1 MRISPNRY
9 ALAVD
14 DDPSFLM
21 SLRLMLRMCGF
32 AFVTTAEDGINA
44 LEYMN
49 KWRYDLVVSDW
60 GMAPIDGIELMRRV
74 RANPA
79 TAQVPFI
86 LITANLSEIAWRKAI
101 EYGAS
106 DFLLKPFGL
115 NDLREA
121 CRGSQLAHECE
132 GANVISLQERL
143 GRRRQVL

>member
-14 DDPSFLM
+14 DDPNFLM
-21 SLRLMLRMCGF
+21 SLKLMLRMCGF
-32 AFVTTAEDGINA
+32 AFVTTAEDGIKA
-44 LEYMN
+44 LEYMD

-60 GMAPIDGIELMRRV
+60 GMAPLDGVELMRRV

-79 TAQVPFI
+79 TADLPFV
-86 LITANLSEIAWRKAI
+86 LVTANLSEIAWRKAI

-121 CRGSQLAHECE
+121 CRLSLRAREAA
-132 GANVISLQERL
+132 GANVISLRERL
-143 GRRRQVL
+143 ERRRHAL